1 MEKMIQEAEKAG
13 DILPQ
18 VEAKTLSAQF
28 IRSYFPKGET
38 PNKRAEGD
46 LEAPRAAAALGA
58 PQMVESVSL
67 RTGLRHSFGEQLK
80 ATGTLG
86 CLCSQPRLCLFCQGS
101 LWLSISSSSAAPP
114 ELPLTG

>member
-28 IRSYFPKGET
+28 IRSHFPKGET

-46 LEAPRAAAALGA
+46 LEAPRAAAALSA
-58 PQMVESVSL
+58 PYSSTCWVSTL
-67 RTGLRHSFGEQLK
+67 HSTMLQQS
-80 ATGTLG
+80 LG
-86 CLCSQPRLCLFCQGS
+86 HS
-101 LWLSISSSSAAPP
+101 LPTP
-114 ELPLTG
+114 

>member
-28 IRSYFPKGET
+28 VRSHFPKGET

-46 LEAPRAAAALGA
+46 LAAPRAAAALGA
-58 PQMVESVSL
+58 SYSSTCWVSTL
-67 RTGLRHSFGEQLK
+67 HSTMLQQS
-80 ATGTLG
+80 LG
-86 CLCSQPRLCLFCQGS
+86 HS
-101 LWLSISSSSAAPP
+101 LPTP
-114 ELPLTG
+114 